1 METGGTIG
9 IILIR
14 RCNHLIQIFKR
25 MPITHRFPDLPSQR
39 VCGLDSI
46 SGQVPHEEDRTHPMM
61 SGWPM
66 DTFSLEREGTKL
78 SVSCIASIHAVSS
91 PLLFNF
97 SCWQC
102 R

>member
-1 METGGTIG
+1 METGRTIST
-9 IILIR
+9 ILIR
-14 RCNHLIQIFKR
+14 RCHHLIQIFKR
-25 MPITHRFPDLPSQR
+25 MAITHRFPNILRQC
-39 VCGLDSI
+39 VCGLNSI
-46 SGQVPHEEDRTHPMM
+46 SGSVPHEEDRMHPMV

-66 DTFSLEREGTKL
+66 DTFSPERGGTKL